1 MSGLLSTLVNGL
13 IRARANSARGLV
25 REELLTK
32 DDRLLADI
40 GISRELLEE
49 GVGAWPWRIDQRGD
63 GATRPAPRT
72 GSTPKDFFTE
82 SDFSAMGMASRGVRG
97 GNA

>member
-25 REELLTK
+25 REELLLK

-49 GVGAWPWRIDQRGD
+49 GVAAWPWRIDQRGD
-63 GATRPAPRT
+63 DATRPAPRT
-72 GSTPKDFFTE
+72 GSTPRDFFAQ